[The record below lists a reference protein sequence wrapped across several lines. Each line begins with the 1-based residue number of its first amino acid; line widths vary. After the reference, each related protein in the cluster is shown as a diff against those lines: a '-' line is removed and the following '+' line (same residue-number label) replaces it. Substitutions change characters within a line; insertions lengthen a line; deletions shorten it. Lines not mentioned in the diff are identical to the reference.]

1 MTGKVRGVARRAPG
15 DPPGSQLTGVA
26 TDAPCSRAPRVPR
39 GGGSRR
45 DRRLDHSY
53 NGANCCGRRGNLTPR
68 RLLPRAARCLG
79 SYCGANCYGLWA
91 MLPHCIP
98 CVFCFDCKFT
108 CEPWLGCAWDGV
120 TDQHRA
126 DKGDVVQVPARYGL
140 RSYRM
145 GSTTCDSPPCPL
157 IVAVHS
163 WMATSDSAVATYN
176 LDAHLP
182 AYGGAI
188 VVYPDALGIPPF
200 ESCWNTSCDEPGG
213 VRRPR
218 RRPPLHLSAHRPR
231 RGTVRVDAPRTG
243 GARARP
249 HHPSD
254 PTRPPPS
261 TGTTLITTGSTPSA
275 TRTAAR

>member
-1 MTGKVRGVARRAPG
+1 MRLAAVLLACLAAAARG
-15 DPPGSQLTGVA
+15 D
-26 TDAPCSRAPRVPR
+26 
-39 GGGSRR
+39 

-53 NGANCCGRRGNLTPR
+53 NGANCCDAEGIWCRDNCYRS
-68 RLLPRAARCLG
+68 ARCLG
-79 SYCGANCYGLWA
+79 SYCGDNCYGLWA

-120 TDQHRA
+120 TDQHCA
-126 DKGDVVQVPARYGL
+126 DKGDVVQVPGYGL

-145 GSTTCDSPPCPL
+145 GSTTCESPPCPL

-200 ESCWNTSCDEPGG
+200 ESCWNTPGAMNLAG
-213 VRRPR
+213 CGDHADDLLYISVLIDHVEELYEWTRLGRAARRAA
-218 RRPPLHLSAHRPR
+218 AH
-231 RGTVRVDAPRTG
+231 
-243 GARARP
+243 
-249 HHPSD
+249 HSD

-261 TGTTLITTGSTPSA
+261 TGTTSTTTGSTPSA
-275 TRTAAR
+275 TPTAAR

>member
-1 MTGKVRGVARRAPG
+1 MRPAAVLLACLAAAVRG
-15 DPPGSQLTGVA
+15 D
-26 TDAPCSRAPRVPR
+26 
-39 GGGSRR
+39 

-53 NGANCCGRRGNLTPR
+53 NGANCCDAEGIWCRDNCYRS
-68 RLLPRAARCLG
+68 ARCLG
-79 SYCGANCYGLWA
+79 SYCGDNCYGLWA

-120 TDQHRA
+120 TDQHCA
-126 DKGDVVQVPARYGL
+126 DKGDVVQVPGYGL

-145 GSTTCDSPPCPL
+145 GSTTCESPPCPL

-200 ESCWNTSCDEPGG
+200 ESCWNTPGAMNLAG
-213 VRRPR
+213 CGDHADDLLYISVLIDHVEELYERTRLGRAVRHAAAQS
-218 RRPPLHLSAHRPR
+218 HL
-231 RGTVRVDAPRTG
+231 T
-243 GARARP
+243 
-249 HHPSD
+249 
-254 PTRPPPS
+254 PPS
-261 TGTTLITTGSTPSA
+261 SFHPGTTSITTGSTPSA

>member
-1 MTGKVRGVARRAPG
+1 MRPAAVLLACLAAAVRG
-15 DPPGSQLTGVA
+15 D
-26 TDAPCSRAPRVPR
+26 
-39 GGGSRR
+39 

-53 NGANCCGRRGNLTPR
+53 NGANCCDAEGIWCRDNCYRS
-68 RLLPRAARCLG
+68 ARCLG
-79 SYCGANCYGLWA
+79 SYCGDNCYGLWA

-120 TDQHRA
+120 TDQHCA
-126 DKGDVVQVPARYGL
+126 DKGDVVQVPGYGL

-182 AYGGAI
+182 AGTRVVDYVNIDVEGAELAVLRVWPFDRYCVDVFNI
-188 VVYPDALGIPPF
+188 ENEPAHGAPSTLPALRALLEPRGYTHRVRVGVDEIFTRETPCARDAPL
-200 ESCWNTSCDEPGG
+200 
-213 VRRPR
+213 RPVS
-218 RRPPLHLSAHRPR
+218 PAEVEAAADDAPPR
-231 RGTVRVDAPRTG
+231 RGGGRGGRGG
-243 GARARP
+243 GARRDAR
-249 HHPSD
+249 SS
-254 PTRPPPS
+254 R
-261 TGTTLITTGSTPSA
+261 
-275 TRTAAR
+275 